1 MNRLAE
7 LLLKKSL
14 DDCTTEEL
22 QRITDKYP
30 YFNAGHLL
38 TAAKTNLSSVKKA
51 QLHFHPV
58 LLSALINKTGNV
70 VVTEKEILKPAFIE
84 PAETTMEKPQEILNE
99 QETVSANEPELIPI
113 PIEINIPQHP
123 EAEQKIETPE
133 TIVEERIVEE
143 QPATELN
150 QPLIEEPVVQKQAAN
165 IQQEQ
170 INNDKTETKNE
181 KPATSN
187 QQPITSSE
195 LPIFEAFHT
204 VDYFASQGIKV
215 KLEDNPPD
223 KFSKQLRSFT
233 EWLKTMKKL
242 PDTAANVPVNVP
254 SEKKVEQLAEKS
266 ITDSTVE
273 TEAMAEVWIKQ
284 GNPEKAIEI
293 YRKLSLLE
301 PSKSPYFASRISALK
316 IN

>member
-1 MNRLAE
+1 LFFVIFHSTYIAAMNRLAQ

-14 DDCTTEEL
+14 DECTTEEL

-51 QLHFHPV
+51 GLYFHPV
-58 LLSALINKTGNV
+58 LLSHLINKSGNV
-70 VVTEKEILKPAFIE
+70 VVTEKEIFHPAFIS
-84 PAETTMEKPQEILNE
+84 PADTTMEKPQEIINE
-99 QETVSANEPELIPI
+99 KETVSINETTVAEPQTEQIIHEQAQPELIA
-113 PIEINIPQHP
+113 ETHP
-123 EAEQKIETPE
+123 T
-133 TIVEERIVEE
+133 T
-143 QPATELN
+143 T
-150 QPLIEEPVVQKQAAN
+150 EEPVTN
-165 IQQEQ
+165 EQ
-170 INNDKTETKNE
+170 PE
-181 KPATSN
+181 TSN
-187 QQPITSSE
+187 QQPEINNEQQTTNEKQDSQPPTTDSG
-195 LPIFEAFHT
+195 LSFEPYHT
-204 VDYFASQGIKV
+204 VDYFASQGIKI
-215 KLEDNPPD
+215 KLEENSPD
-223 KFSKQLRSFT
+223 KLTRQLKSFT

-242 PDTAANVPVNVP
+242 PDASANIPVNVP
-254 SEKKVEQLAEKS
+254 SEKKVEQLAETS

-273 TEAMAEVWIKQ
+273 TEAMAEVWVKQ